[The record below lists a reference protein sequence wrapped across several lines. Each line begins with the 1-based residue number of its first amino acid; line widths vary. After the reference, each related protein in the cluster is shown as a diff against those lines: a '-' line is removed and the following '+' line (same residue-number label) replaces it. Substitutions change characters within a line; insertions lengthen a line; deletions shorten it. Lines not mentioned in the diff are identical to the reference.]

1 MSAEYQLNFQDYVS
15 ILRRRGLVFAS
26 AFAGILIV
34 GLAIALLL
42 PPVYQSTGTI
52 LIESSQIPTEMVQA
66 TVTSYADER
75 IEIIKQRV
83 MTRENLL
90 RIIEKYHLY
99 QDHSAGT
106 TPSELIDEMRMR
118 IAIELVTANV
128 QNQMKGSGTIAFKVS
143 FEDRKPELAN
153 QVANE
158 LITLFLDE
166 NVKVRTERAN
176 QTTEFLTQE
185 ADKLRTELETLENQ
199 LATFKQEHGN
209 VLPDNVNTS
218 MTAMQR
224 TEGELHEVDRDYKS
238 AQEEL
243 RFLDVELATARAGN
257 LNGPVTQT
265 LSPAQELEK
274 ARSEYAR
281 LSATYNENHPDV
293 RAVKRK
299 IATLESSTASSS
311 KAAGGNTIGDL
322 AVAKVEA
329 KIASARGR
337 VASLGQQQ
345 GSLRARMR
353 QLENE
358 LQKAPQVERGL
369 SALMRDHENAQKK
382 YDEIRSKQMTA
393 QVAENLEG
401 DKKAERF
408 SLLEPPLMPDRPIKP
423 NRKKMI
429 AMSFVLA
436 VVGALALIAI
446 LENINGGVRGADA
459 LEAIVRQRPMSIIP
473 YIALDEE
480 LEQRKSLLKKIV
492 IGIGILLVVLLLVVH
507 FVVMPLDI
515 LMLKIIVRMS

>member
-1 MSAEYQLNFQDYVS
+1 MSAEYQLNFQDYLS
-15 ILRRRGLVFAS
+15 ILRRRALLLVGVFS
-26 AFAGILIV
+26 GIFIV
-34 GLAIALLL
+34 ALAVALLL

-75 IEIIKQRV
+75 IEVIKQRV

-99 QDHSAGT
+99 KDHSSGT

-128 QNQMKGSGTIAFKVS
+128 QNKAKGSGTIAFKVS

-158 LITLFLDE
+158 LVTLFLDE

-199 LATFKQEHGN
+199 IATFKQEHGN
-209 VLPDNVNTS
+209 VLPDNVNMS

-224 TEGELHEVDRDYKS
+224 TESELHEVDRDYKA

-257 LNGPVTQT
+257 LNGPSQT
-265 LSPAQELEK
+265 FSPAQELERAK
-274 ARSEYAR
+274 SEYAR

-293 RAVKRK
+293 RAAKRK
-299 IATLESSTASSS
+299 IATLESSAAAS
-311 KAAGGNTIGDL
+311 GGSGGKTIGDL

-329 KIASARGR
+329 KIASARAR
-337 VASLGQQQ
+337 VGSLGQQQ
-345 GSLRARMR
+345 GALRARMR
-353 QLENE
+353 QLETE

-429 AMSFVLA
+429 AMGFFL
-436 VVGALALIAI
+436 ALAAALGATMV

-459 LEAIVRQRPMSIIP
+459 LEAIVRQRPMAVIP

-480 LEQRKSLLKKIV
+480 VEKRKSLLKKAV
-492 IGIGILLVVLLLVVH
+492 IGLGVSIVVLLLVVH
-507 FVVMPLDI
+507 FVVMPLDV
-515 LMLKIIVRMS
+515 LVLKIIVRMS